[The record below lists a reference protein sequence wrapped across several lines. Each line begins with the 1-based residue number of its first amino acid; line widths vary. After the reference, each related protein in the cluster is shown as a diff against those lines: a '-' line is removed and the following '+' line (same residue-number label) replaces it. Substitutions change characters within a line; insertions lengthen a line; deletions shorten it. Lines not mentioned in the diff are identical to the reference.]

1 MTVKELIDELKK
13 FPLDSTVTIPSILTP
28 VVVEDMEP
36 QKVVKNDYNGPLI
49 C

>member
-13 FPLDSTVTIPSILTP
+13 FPPDSTVTIPSILTEE
-28 VVVEDMEP
+28 VIEDMEP
-36 QKVVKNDYNGPLI
+36 QQVIKNDYNGPLI